1 VGDLW
6 LKGNFARKPF
16 NQMSANLA
24 MFAAVISSQKPRR
37 FATRS
42 AGGLPAMMA
51 ELMAPMQIPA
61 IESGCRSA

>member
-1 VGDLW
+1 LW
-6 LKGNFARKPF
+6 LKGDFARKPF

-42 AGGLPAMMA
+42 AGGL
-51 ELMAPMQIPA
+51 
-61 IESGCRSA
+61 